1 MDIKTERKTGHK
13 ALRVKDG
20 KIESF
25 DPHPLSAE
33 IIADRLR
40 EQWRPFHS
48 GGCKIISMGDK
59 CECHLCLIDRLE
71 SLAKD
76 KVQLIATG
84 KE

>member
-1 MDIKTERKTGHK
+1 MIQEERKIGHN

-33 IIADRLR
+33 MIAAQLR
-40 EQWRPFHS
+40 EQWRAIHS
-48 GGCKIISMGDK
+48 GGCKIISMGDG

-71 SLAKD
+71 AL
-76 KVQLIATG
+76 
-84 KE
+84 KEKL